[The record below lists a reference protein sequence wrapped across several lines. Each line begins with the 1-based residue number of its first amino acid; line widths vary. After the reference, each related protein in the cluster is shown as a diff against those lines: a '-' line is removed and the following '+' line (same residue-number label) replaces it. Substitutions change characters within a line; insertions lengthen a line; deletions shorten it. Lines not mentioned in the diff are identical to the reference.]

1 MTCMIIWSPMLENN
15 MNKIFLWF
23 TFSTGLY
30 SNHLMTMDAARTPM
44 MQSEYDD
51 DEEEIK
57 YNNQK
62 LLHEIFIKSFEAW
75 KSNIMNQN
83 RYRAQE
89 KAQNGSWLGRRKDEP
104 FSFTMSTI
112 RSLSIQSSKC
122 SIIIIIILFICLH
135 WMISLKVI
143 IIQSNGGFVQRK

>member
-1 MTCMIIWSPMLENN
+1 
-15 MNKIFLWF
+15 
-23 TFSTGLY
+23 
-30 SNHLMTMDAARTPM
+30 MDAARTPM

-89 KAQNGSWLGRRKDEP
+89 KAQNGS
-104 FSFTMSTI
+104 
-112 RSLSIQSSKC
+112 
-122 SIIIIIILFICLH
+122 
-135 WMISLKVI
+135 
-143 IIQSNGGFVQRK
+143 